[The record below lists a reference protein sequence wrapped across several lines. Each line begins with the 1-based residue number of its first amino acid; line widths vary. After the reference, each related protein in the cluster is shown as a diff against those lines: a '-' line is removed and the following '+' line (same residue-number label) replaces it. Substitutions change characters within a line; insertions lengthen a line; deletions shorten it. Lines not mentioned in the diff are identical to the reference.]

1 MTFAHHFDTLSI
13 ISFYLCPSYYTRPL
27 LDPVRSVYCLL
38 SCAKLI
44 LIIIIIFID
53 FVGIKRAG
61 DECYTTARETSGLCR
76 ITIEKANEMVQF
88 GQELQTTLDDVTGS
102 STSKSSSSR
111 GIGSMDA
118 SKFAIIQDLMDGDRI
133 QSATN
138 LARELSEL
146 SLKCVDK
153 SQEMILSMERGID
166 ALPDAI
172 GTCFVLLFLTY

>member
-1 MTFAHHFDTLSI
+1 
-13 ISFYLCPSYYTRPL
+13 
-27 LDPVRSVYCLL
+27 
-38 SCAKLI
+38 
-44 LIIIIIFID
+44 
-53 FVGIKRAG
+53 
-61 DECYTTARETSGLCR
+61 
-76 ITIEKANEMVQF
+76 MVQF

-102 STSKSSSSR
+102 STSKSSSR

-138 LARELSEL
+138 LARELSDL

-172 GTCFVLLFLTY
+172 GTCFVLLFLTTRY